1 MGPLAI
7 AALLFGAAVVANLAM
22 DMSVNAAQNWYD
34 DVYTSAF
41 WSHRVTESPALD
53 RLKREEADIDR
64 LMREPDVGA
73 E

>member
-1 MGPLAI
+1 MAPLA
-7 AALLFGAAVVANLAM
+7 LAAVFFSAAIVANLAM
-22 DMSVNAAQNWYD
+22 DMTVNAAQNWYD

-41 WSHRVTESPALD
+41 WSHRVTQSPALD

-64 LMREPDVGA
+64 LMSDPDVGA

>member
-1 MGPLAI
+1 MAPLA
-7 AALLFGAAVVANLAM
+7 LAAVFFSAAIVANLAM
-22 DMSVNAAQNWYD
+22 DMTVNAAQNWYD

-41 WSHRVTESPALD
+41 WSYRVTQSPALD

-64 LMREPDVGA
+64 LMSDPDVGA